1 MMQKQIDRK
10 QLIHV
15 TMDHRTVSS
24 VDVRQITFEPGQ
36 ETGKHTHPCPVV
48 GYIARGAA
56 LLQVE
61 GKQVQ
66 ELPEGSAFYEP
77 ADTVIL
83 RFDNASATE
92 SPVFIANYLLD
103 GEKDLIHMLSVGALQ

>member
-1 MMQKQIDRK
+1 MTQKHIDRK
-10 QLIHV
+10 PLIKV
-15 TMDHRTVSS
+15 SIDRRTVSS

-48 GYIARGAA
+48 GYIAKGAA
-56 LLQVE
+56 CLQIE
-61 GKQVQ
+61 GEPVQ

-83 RFDNASATE
+83 RFDNASTSE
-92 SPVFIANYLLD
+92 PMVFIANYLLD
-103 GEKDLIHMLSVGALQ
+103 GQKDLIHMLPVGTLQ

>member
-1 MMQKQIDRK
+1 MMQKQIERK
-10 QLIHV
+10 PLMKAS
-15 TMDHRTVSS
+15 MDSRRVSS

-36 ETGKHTHPCPVV
+36 ETGKHTHPCPVI
-48 GYIARGAA
+48 GYIAKGAA

-61 GKQVQ
+61 GEPVQ
-66 ELPEGSAFYEP
+66 ELPQGSAFYEP

-92 SPVFIANYLLD
+92 PMVFIANYLLD
-103 GEKDLIHMLSVGALQ
+103 GEKELIHMLSVGALQ